1 MMCLLIWILIWAL
14 ISFLYSLISTNPWL
28 WFLWIPLG
36 LITILVLFVGWIY
49 LIVLPIIKCMNP
61 NNKLKIF
68 YTVHI
73 LKMINLVCGVK
84 VKVEGLENLTK
95 ETKVL
100 YVSNHK
106 SMVDPVI
113 IYEAL
118 KCKGPTAAAKSDL
131 WDIKP
136 LLPFLNA
143 FRVIKI
149 NRSSDREAA
158 KSIVEGIK
166 YMKEGN
172 GIILFPE
179 GGIKTREVEQMVS
192 IKPGAYKLA
201 IKSEA
206 VIQPIALIGNSLV
219 SKRKFLQPRTTVI
232 VRILPAITYDEYKDL
247 NTHELAYKVVEVI
260 NENFPNE
267 EKVTIEEEN

>member
-28 WFLWIPLG
+28 WFLWITLG
-36 LITILVLFVGWIY
+36 LITTLVLFVGWIY
-49 LIVLPIIKCMNP
+49 LIVLPIIKRMNP

-68 YTVHI
+68 YTIHI

-106 SMVDPVI
+106 SMLDPVI

-118 KCKGPTAAAKSDL
+118 KCKGPTPAAKSDL

-206 VIQPIALIGNSLV
+206 VIQPIALIGNSLI
-219 SKRKFLQPRTTVI
+219 SKRKFLQPLTTVI
-232 VRILPAITYDEYKDL
+232 VRVLPAITYDEYKDL
-247 NTHELAYKVVEVI
+247 NTHELAYKVVEII

-267 EKVTIEEEN
+267 EKFTIEEEN